1 MDHHRKGNE
10 KEFGIGKPVLVF
22 QTQMGSM
29 PGKLWFRWIGSY
41 WIVKEFKGIYQLGTL
56 AGDVLDKWVNGFQLK
71 PYKEPMPVNPF
82 KAPEQHEGNEDAG
95 DHRTAEIRGQPDIT
109 GQAPELT
116 GPANRQNQ
124 PGSEESMTPGVGK

>member
-41 WIVKEFKGIYQLGTL
+41 WIVKKFKGSYQLGTL
-56 AGDVLDKWVNGFQLK
+56 ADDVLDKWVNGFWLK
-71 PYKEPMPVNPF
+71 PGYKEPMLANPF
-82 KAPEQHEGNEDAG
+82 KTSAQHRRNQDAR
-95 DHRTAEIRGQPDIT
+95 DQRTADTGAQPDNPNIQCNGNNRSAPRVT
-109 GQAPELT
+109 GLEDQ
-116 GPANRQNQ
+116 
-124 PGSEESMTPGVGK
+124 